1 MMFARCLR
9 AILCAATLI
18 SLTCGAST
26 RMRAHAGVT
35 PAAYMV
41 SLSGKTSDG
50 RQGIDLYVTPSDS
63 TLRLLLFLSS
73 VYPSRPNQPSYAIDT
88 YSYEFLLPRGALRQR
103 SGVFTLDTRGYLGRY
118 GRLNATWVVRSLPV
132 SSPLSASDVITCTGA
147 TAPPPTSVPATA
159 TATVALTLPG
169 INPLTGTV
177 REAVGAVSVFD
188 ILSLARAR
196 ISGGSRTTSTSQ
208 RRDPTLRR
216 LARGITLFSLTARQT
231 IGTTG
236 LSVSI
241 DGQDAQGIAIR
252 VDTHMTPPVHGP
264 LVDEQHDVS
273 DLLTT
278 GKSDFRL
285 GADLTATVR
294 YHGPFGS
301 AALRFRPTIVT
312 SAVVPG
318 YGSQYTDPCG
328 KRYTVPVQPDKLI
341 TAGSA
346 VVSGTIALRS
356 GPVYRARLGRSDS
369 ATIKLDRLGPV
380 VLRLLAVSPNDA
392 AKGVSL
398 HPSIRLT
405 FNERP
410 RPSAP
415 LVYLFAD
422 DRPDPISLS
431 TPRYDPTTHILT
443 LSPLSPLRPQTH
455 YTLRVYARG
464 MIQVDANGGEGA
476 IVGASI
482 TGFTTRP

>member
-18 SLTCGAST
+18 SLARGAST
-26 RMRAHAGVT
+26 SIRAHAGVT
-35 PAAYMV
+35 PTAYIV

-50 RQGIDLYVTPSDS
+50 RQDLDIYVTPSDS

-73 VYPSRPNQPSYAIDT
+73 VYPGRPNQPSHAIDT
-88 YSYEFLLPRGALRQR
+88 YSYEFSLPRGTLRQR

-118 GRLNATWVVRSLPV
+118 GRLNATWATRSLPV

-147 TAPPPTSVPATA
+147 TTPPPTSVPATA
-159 TATVALTLPG
+159 TATAALTLPN
-169 INPLTGTV
+169 IAPLTGAV
-177 REAVGAVSVFD
+177 RGAMGIVSVFD
-188 ILSLARAR
+188 VLSVARAR
-196 ISGGSRTTSTSQ
+196 VSGGTRATTTSQ
-208 RRDPTLRR
+208 RRESTLRR
-216 LARGITLFSLTARQT
+216 LAGGVTLLSLAARQT
-231 IGTTG
+231 IGTTD
-236 LSVSI
+236 LFVSI
-241 DGQDAQGIAIR
+241 DGQTTQGIAIR
-252 VDTHMTPPVHGP
+252 IATHMTAPPHGP
-264 LVDEQHDVS
+264 LVDEQHNVS
-273 DLLTT
+273 DLLTM
-278 GKSDFRL
+278 GNSDFHL

-312 SAVVPG
+312 SGIVPG
-318 YGSQYTDPCG
+318 YGSRYTDPCG

-346 VVSGTIALRS
+346 AVSGTLALRS
-356 GPVYRARLGRSDS
+356 GPVYRALLGKGAS
-369 ATIKLDRLGPV
+369 ATVELDRPGPV

-410 RPSAP
+410 HPSPP

-422 DRPDPISLS
+422 DRPDPIPLG
-431 TPRYDPTTHILT
+431 TPRYDPATHILA
-443 LSPLSPLRPQTH
+443 LSPLSPLRPRTH
-455 YTLRVYARG
+455 
-464 MIQVDANGGEGA
+464 
-476 IVGASI
+476 
-482 TGFTTRP
+482 

>member
-26 RMRAHAGVT
+26 RVRAHTGVT
-35 PAAYMV
+35 PATYMV
-41 SLSGKTSDG
+41 SLSGETSDG
-50 RQGIDLYVTPSDS
+50 RHVLDLYVTPSDS
-63 TLRLLLFLSS
+63 ALRLSLLLSS
-73 VYPSRPNQPSYAIDT
+73 VYLNGLNQPSHAIDA
-88 YSYEFLLPRGALRQR
+88 YSYEFSLPRGALRQR
-103 SGVFTLDTRGYLGRY
+103 SSVFTLDTRGYLGRY

-159 TATVALTLPG
+159 TATVALTLPD
-169 INPLTGTV
+169 IDPLTGMV
-177 REAVGAVSVFD
+177 RGAVGAVSVFD
-188 ILSLARAR
+188 ILSLVRTR
-196 ISGGSRTTSTSQ
+196 ISGGSRATAASQ

-216 LARGITLFSLTARQT
+216 LPRGIVSLSLAARQT

-241 DGQDAQGIAIR
+241 DGQGAQDIAIR
-252 VDTHMTPPVHGP
+252 VDTHTMPAHGP
-264 LVDEQHDVS
+264 LADEQHGVS

-278 GKSDFRL
+278 RNSDFHL

-301 AALRFRPTIVT
+301 ADLRFRPTIVT
-312 SAVVPG
+312 SGVVPG

-328 KRYTVPVQPDKLI
+328 KRYTVPIQPDKLI

-356 GPVYRARLGRSDS
+356 GPVYRARLGSGDS
-369 ATIKLDRLGPV
+369 ATVELDRLGPV
-380 VLRLLAVSPNDA
+380 VLRLLAVFPNDA

-398 HPSIRLT
+398 SPSIRLT

-410 RPSAP
+410 RPSPP

-443 LSPLSPLRPQTH
+443 LSPLSLLRPRTH

-464 MIQVDANGGEGA
+464 MIQVDTNGGEGT

-482 TGFTTRP
+482 TSFTTQP